1 MTDISP
7 ISSSSLGRSIPLHNN
22 AERSGTFPIE
32 VPVTRNA
39 DQAEFSRLSQYLS
52 KLRDLPPIRQDL
64 VNDVQSQIEE
74 GNYMTSGKIDYL
86 IDELAD
92 DLATF

>member
-7 ISSSSLGRSIPLHNN
+7 ISSSSLGRSNPVHQH
-22 AERSGTFPIE
+22 AERSGNFPIE
-32 VPVTRNA
+32 VPVNRNE
-39 DQAEFSRLSQYLS
+39 DRVEFSRLSQYLS
-52 KLRDLPPIRQDL
+52 KLRELPSVRQDL
-64 VNDVQSQIEE
+64 VNDVRRQIES
-74 GNYMTSGKIDYL
+74 GNYTTSDKLDHV

>member
-7 ISSSSLGRSIPLHNN
+7 ISSSSLGRSSQLQHH
-22 AERSGTFPIE
+22 AERLGTFPIE
-32 VPVTRNA
+32 VPVGRDT

-64 VNDVQSQIEE
+64 VNDVRNKLDA
-74 GNYMTSGKIDYL
+74 GNYTTSDKVDYL